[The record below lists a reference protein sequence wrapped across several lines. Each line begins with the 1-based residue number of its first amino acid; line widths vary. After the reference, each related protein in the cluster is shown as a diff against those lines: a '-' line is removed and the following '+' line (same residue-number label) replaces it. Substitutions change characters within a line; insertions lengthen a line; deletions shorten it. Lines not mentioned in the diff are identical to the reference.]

1 MGSVRSC
8 PEVCT
13 FFRMARMA
21 VSKAREKMAEVI
33 ELAGTEAVILERHGK
48 PAAVVISYERYDE
61 LMDALET
68 LEDLAAIDEY
78 RAEQEANPEPPIPLE
93 ELARELG
100 L

>member
-1 MGSVRSC
+1 
-8 PEVCT
+8 
-13 FFRMARMA
+13 MARMA

-93 ELARELG
+93 ELARDLG

>member
-1 MGSVRSC
+1 
-8 PEVCT
+8 
-13 FFRMARMA
+13 MARMA
-21 VSKAREKMAEVI
+21 VSTARKKMAEVI
-33 ELAGTEAVILERHGK
+33 ELARTEAVILEKHGT

-68 LEDLAAIDEY
+68 LEDLAALDEL
-78 RAEQEANPEPPIPLE
+78 RAEQETNPEPAIPLE